1 MTPSTARSSQR
12 LAPRPVLKLALRPS
26 RAAQL
31 ALTEA
36 LAALAPQVQPG
47 ATLVDLGPLAGQET
61 ARIASALVRP
71 RTIQLASAPGTDL
84 EPAARRLAA
93 AFPETDVL
101 QAQTG
106 RSGWPLALPPHARRQ
121 RIVHVGGAW
130 PWWMGPV
137 TRRAFFSR
145 LRRELRGPDVALISF
160 LPVRD
165 GARIEQAWEAA
176 GPALAELLVP
186 SHPVDSQ
193 GRVAVRSSSG
203 TRPPAS
209 WWSAPAGPCRPP
221 PPGGIPWRRSG
232 TCALMALM
240 RVCRSR
246 CWSAGCSSPLMAA
259 KVCFWYRRPPIH
271 TSAAWT
277 GCTRDPSV
285 RAAPYPCRMRA
296 LYAIS

>member
-12 LAPRPVLKLALRPS
+12 LAPHTALKLALRPS

-36 LAALAPQVQPG
+36 LSALAPQVQPG

-61 ARIASALVRP
+61 ARVASALVRP
-71 RTIQLASAPGTDL
+71 RTIQLAGAPGTDL

-101 QAQTG
+101 QVQTG
-106 RSGWPLALPPHARRQ
+106 RSGWPAALPPHARRQ

-145 LRRELRGPDVALISF
+145 LRRELRGPDLALVSF

-176 GPALAELLVP
+176 GPALAELLLP
-186 SHPVDSQ
+186 ASPVDSH
-193 GRVAVRSSSG
+193 GRVAVRSF
-203 TRPPAS
+203 
-209 WWSAPAGPCRPP
+209 WDPAG
-221 PPGGIPWRRSG
+221 SQ
-232 TCALMALM
+232 L
-240 RVCRSR
+240 V
-246 CWSAGCSSPLMAA
+246 
-259 KVCFWYRRPPIH
+259 
-271 TSAAWT
+271 
-277 GCTRDPSV
+277 V
-285 RAAPYPCRMRA
+285 RARGTLQAAATGAHPLAQIRHLRPDGSDAGLPEPLVISGVFLAPDGSEGVLLVSVDPNSHVRSVDG
-296 LYAIS
+296 LHT